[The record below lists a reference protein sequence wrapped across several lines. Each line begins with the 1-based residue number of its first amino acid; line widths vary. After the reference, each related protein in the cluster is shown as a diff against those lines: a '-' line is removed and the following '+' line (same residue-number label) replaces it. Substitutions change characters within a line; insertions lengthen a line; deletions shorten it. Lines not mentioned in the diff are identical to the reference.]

1 MNSSLEKRNF
11 FRYLVSELMHIK
23 HLFSKDIDFVTCQVP
38 KLSWNRAS
46 ERVAIQ
52 TQVLEV
58 RKPSI
63 LHRNAAIKV
72 VSSKADMLKG
82 RDSPQVSRQWP

>member
-1 MNSSLEKRNF
+1 MNSSLEKKEAFQIFSIR
-11 FRYLVSELMHIK
+11 
-23 HLFSKDIDFVTCQVP
+23 HLFIKDADVVTCQVP

-72 VSSKADMLKG
+72 VASKADMLKG